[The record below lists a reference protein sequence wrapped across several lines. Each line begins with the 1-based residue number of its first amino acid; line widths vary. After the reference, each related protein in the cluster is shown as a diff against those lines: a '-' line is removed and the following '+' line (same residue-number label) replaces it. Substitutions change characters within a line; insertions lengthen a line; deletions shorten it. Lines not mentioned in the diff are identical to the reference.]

1 LATSLG
7 NGTRNTKES
16 ALNKECN
23 EEPPEVNEQS
33 PVRDTLDELPDSYWW
48 DAFEIRDT
56 EIALVRPKDWPWDR
70 FTVNNLLSKGYKIDR
85 IVSGSEGW
93 LITLRR

>member
-1 LATSLG
+1 MELLSRTHQTFVEMA
-7 NGTRNTKES
+7 
-16 ALNKECN
+16 AQ
-23 EEPPEVNEQS
+23 P
-33 PVRDTLDELPDSYWW
+33 PVRDALDELPDSYWW

-56 EIALVRPKDWPWDR
+56 EIELVRPKNWTWDR
-70 FTVNNLLSKGYKIDR
+70 LAVNNLLSKGYKIDR